1 MPAAVLLPTA
11 IVILDEP
18 EPGAAIRLG
27 LKPTVVPDGTPLADR
42 LMALLKPPLTV
53 VVMVDLL
60 LLPRARLTEAGAA
73 LIVKSFAG
81 SVTITPAKPLTPA
94 KLALM
99 VVLPVAM
106 PVLNPALRI
115 DATEELVAVHVTEL
129 LRSRRLPS
137 Q

>member
-1 MPAAVLLPTA
+1 MA
-11 IVILDEP
+11 DEP
-18 EPGAAIRLG
+18 EPGAAIGVG
-27 LKPTVVPDGTPLADR
+27 LKLTVVPEGTPLADTDK
-42 LMALLKPPLTV
+42 LMAWLKPPLTV
-53 VVMVDLL
+53 VVMVEPPW
-60 LLPRARLTEAGAA
+60 LPRTTLTEAGAA

-99 VVLPVAM
+99 AVLPVAM